1 VVDFQPLEAG
11 MSRNGWEL
19 LFLTLLNCGLWFLLF
34 PHLDRFSAKMGAF
47 LLLSLDV
54 PALVA
59 WQSWREGR

>member
-1 VVDFQPLEAG
+1 